1 MLQMKKLLIY
11 FTCFLCLV
19 GCQKNDIQV
28 HNGENTSLNKL
39 DGSWV
44 VINYWADWCP
54 PCLKEMPELV
64 KFSNQNNPL
73 EKIKNLNL
81 KINSLNI
88 LSNTRIKNLLAKN
101 RINLEKV
108 DENLQIL
115 NPLAILKRGYSII
128 HNKDGNVIKSNAQ
141 ININEELTARFGE
154 GNAVIKVKKIND

>member
-1 MLQMKKLLIY
+1 MSKIVRTDAKNSDFLRLISELDAY
-11 FTCFLCLV
+11 LRITDGDDHEFYNQF
-19 GCQKNDIQV
+19 
-28 HNGENTSLNKL
+28 NT
-39 DGSWV
+39 
-44 VINYWADWCP
+44 
-54 PCLKEMPELV
+54 
-64 KFSNQNNPL
+64 L

-101 RINLEKV
+101 RISLEKV
-108 DENLQIL
+108 NENLQIL

-141 ININEELTARFGE
+141 ININEELTARFGK